1 MRTFT
6 ITTERRAFT
15 TKVPP
20 HIVTKMMGGEQVW
33 NRTPSHVE
41 VEWKWL
47 AIISSPSLTGPIEA
61 TADTELKAIG
71 DALSIFAAKTYEEA
85 DRVQGL

>member
-1 MRTFT
+1 MKTFT
-6 ITTERRAFT
+6 IITERRAFT
-15 TKVPP
+15 RNVPTQV
-20 HIVTKMMGGEQVW
+20 VTKMIQPGE
-33 NRTPSHVE
+33 RALPSVE
-41 VEWKWL
+41 VEWKWV

-61 TADTELKAIG
+61 KSDAELKAIG